1 MAFKYYS
8 REWCDEAQRRM
19 NSDAAHLA
27 AAKNLSG
34 TFCFRVYD
42 CPDGTDRIAYWDFD
56 QGRVLNISLDIR
68 PAPDREIRELPFDK
82 TKVRARTSAPF
93 EKLVALNCGK
103 TSILKLL
110 TDRNY
115 KVEGP
120 KVEAM
125 KYMKG
130 LNSWQRVC
138 GSIPIEEQPGD

>member
-1 MAFKYYS
+1 MALKYYS
-8 REWCDEAQRRM
+8 REWCDEAQRKM
-19 NSDAAHLA
+19 NGDAGHLA
-27 AAKNLSG
+27 AAKNLTG

-56 QGRVLNISLDIR
+56 QGKVLNISLDIR

-93 EKLVALNCGK
+93 EKLLALNAGRI
-103 TSILKLL
+103 SILKLL

-120 KVEAM
+120 KAEAM

-130 LNSWQRVC
+130 LNSWRRVC
-138 GSIPIEEQPGD
+138 GSIPTEE